1 MFPVVEATIESAHE
15 VKLLHVKQHIF
26 SLKEWKVQSVS
37 SVLSMGCQCTAVM
50 NGLLF
55 TFVQAMM
62 AGNLTCSQLVSSYIQ
77 VRSSSTDNF

>member
-15 VKLLHVKQHIF
+15 VNLLHVKQHIF

-37 SVLSMGCQCTAVM
+37 SVLSMGCQCTAVT
-50 NGLLF
+50 LLF